1 MIKLEKKYQDI
12 LNLRRNRIE
21 IDIKIDDYDIQLK
34 NEEIY
39 CNAILKKI

>member
-21 IDIKIDDYDIQLK
+21 IDIKIDDYDI
-34 NEEIY
+34 
-39 CNAILKKI
+39 